1 VEAAADVVV
10 VVATVVAAAVVVVTE
25 ATAVVA
31 EVATKSS
38 LRKFSK
44 AATKVAAFFYFV
56 PQLIRH
62 KSVIPNSCAEP
73 AGERDL
79 TKLVQHQQRCEDRD
93 ISLWRAISRMHA
105 AVTFPYASL
114 PGNQHRTV
122 PHARASAPIRD
133 DTQSTYVSLRSRRK
147 LCVLCG

>member
-1 VEAAADVVV
+1 MLLNLPAPAIAAEIVRAAAEAVPAVVEAAADVVV

-25 ATAVVA
+25 VATAVVA

-79 TKLVQHQQRCEDRD
+79 TKLVQHQQRCED
-93 ISLWRAISRMHA
+93 
-105 AVTFPYASL
+105 
-114 PGNQHRTV
+114 
-122 PHARASAPIRD
+122 
-133 DTQSTYVSLRSRRK
+133 
-147 LCVLCG
+147 